1 MTILKKFLQQNKGLA
16 LLTFVMI
23 CLQIAGTLGVPKLV
37 AKLIDTGI
45 ASGEASVIKKIGVE
59 MLLVAFLGTIAAVAS
74 SYFSANDCFILPND
88 FTSTSYLLFHHP
100 HDVSLFSIAYMGYII
115 LCCFLRMDRLP
126 TDETRNAFIFEY
138 PTKNGSDHHHIERIL
153 YGDQYDP
160 CL

>member
-1 MTILKKFLQQNKGLA
+1 MSILKTFLQKNKGLA

-74 SYFSANDCFILPND
+74 SYFQHWLPLGLD
-88 FTSTSYLLFHHP
+88 SKR
-100 HDVSLFSIAYMGYII
+100 G
-115 LCCFLRMDRLP
+115 
-126 TDETRNAFIFEY
+126 RNISV
-138 PTKNGSDHHHIERIL
+138 NSNSC
-153 YGDQYDP
+153 Q
-160 CL
+160 

>member
-45 ASGEASVIKKIGVE
+45 ASGEASVIKKIV
-59 MLLVAFLGTIAAVAS
+59 
-74 SYFSANDCFILPND
+74 P
-88 FTSTSYLLFHHP
+88 
-100 HDVSLFSIAYMGYII
+100 
-115 LCCFLRMDRLP
+115 
-126 TDETRNAFIFEY
+126 RNATCSISR
-138 PTKNGSDHHHIERIL
+138 NDRCS
-153 YGDQYDP
+153 

>member
-1 MTILKKFLQQNKGLA
+1 MSILKTFLQKNKGLA

-59 MLLVAFLGTIAAVAS
+59 NAACS
-74 SYFSANDCFILPND
+74 
-88 FTSTSYLLFHHP
+88 
-100 HDVSLFSIAYMGYII
+100 VS
-115 LCCFLRMDRLP
+115 
-126 TDETRNAFIFEY
+126 RN
-138 PTKNGSDHHHIERIL
+138 NRCS
-153 YGDQYDP
+153 